1 MTFNNCQEGHSNGDN
16 TSAQLENL
24 MRNARRASEFLK
36 ALAHETRLL
45 LLCLLSERER
55 SVTEL
60 ETLLALRQPTVSQQ
74 LARLRLDGLVST
86 RREGKA
92 IYYRLNGGEIQGIAC
107 AIHEIFCREQSTYS
121 NTTAGLENE
130 HGSNF

>member
-1 MTFNNCQEGHSNGDN
+1 MLP
-16 TSAQLENL
+16 SASPPGAEDLCRGSAAADSIETL
-24 MRNARRASEFLK
+24 MANARDASAFLK
-36 ALAHETRLL
+36 ALANEHRLL

-60 ETLLALRQPTVSQQ
+60 ETILSLRQPAVSQQ

-92 IYYRLNGGEIQGIAC
+92 IYYSLASEDVRRVLEVIYD
-107 AIHEIFCREQSTYS
+107 IFCGRSAE
-121 NTTAGLENE
+121 AE
-130 HGSNF
+130 

>member
-1 MTFNNCQEGHSNGDN
+1 MLP
-16 TSAQLENL
+16 SASPPGAEDLCRGSAAADSIETL
-24 MRNARRASEFLK
+24 MANARDASAFLK
-36 ALAHETRLL
+36 ALANEHRLL

-60 ETLLALRQPTVSQQ
+60 ETILSLRQPAVSQQ

-92 IYYRLNGGEIQGIAC
+92 IYYSLASEDVRRVLAVIYD
-107 AIHEIFCREQSTYS
+107 IFCGRSAE
-121 NTTAGLENE
+121 AE
-130 HGSNF
+130 